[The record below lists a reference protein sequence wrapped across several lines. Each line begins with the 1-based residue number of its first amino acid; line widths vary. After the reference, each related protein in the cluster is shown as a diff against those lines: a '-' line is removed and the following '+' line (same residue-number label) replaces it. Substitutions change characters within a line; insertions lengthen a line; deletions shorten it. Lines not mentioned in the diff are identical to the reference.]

1 MEPRAPDLTRRSLLA
16 AGAATAATG
25 LVCGT
30 GRGANAA
37 ARRIPYGVAVA
48 LDPFRNDPR
57 LREHLERHADVVVP
71 MNALK
76 WASLRHTEG
85 KYDFAGADELIVFA
99 EGLGRPVHGH
109 ALCWYAYNPG
119 WVDAIQSPARLEREL
134 REHIERTVG
143 RYAGRIDTW
152 DVVNEA
158 VAHDPRESGKWR
170 RGVWYDVL
178 GPRHLDIAF
187 EEAARTDRAAK
198 LFLNDYDLEDGSE
211 RTPVRHAAI
220 LSMVRRLQD
229 RNIPIHGIGLQ
240 AHLYAEREIG
250 VEALHRFLRDLKSL
264 GLEVAVTELDVI
276 DWKLTADPERR
287 DRAVAAVANEFLD
300 ALLAVATPKSITT
313 WGMND
318 AYSWI
323 GDTFPR
329 NDGAK
334 ARPLPFAADWT
345 PKPLFDVVR
354 RATGKG

>member
-1 MEPRAPDLTRRSLLA
+1 MQPASFALTRRSLLA
-16 AGAATAATG
+16 GAGSASF
-25 LVCGT
+25 
-30 GRGANAA
+30 AA
-37 ARRIPYGVAVA
+37 AAPAWGEGARIPYGVAVA
-48 LDPFRNDPR
+48 LDPFRNDAR
-57 LREHLERHADVVVP
+57 LKEHLRRYADVIVP

-85 KYDFAGADELIVFA
+85 QFDFAGADEIIAFA

-109 ALCWYAYNPG
+109 ACCWYAFNPP
-119 WVDAIQSPARLEREL
+119 WVDSIQSPRRLEREL
-134 REHIERTVG
+134 RVHIERTVG
-143 RYAGRIDTW
+143 RYAGRIASW

-158 VAHDPRESGKWR
+158 VAHDPREAGKWR

-187 EEAARTDRAAK
+187 EEAARADPKAR
-198 LFLNDYDLEDGSE
+198 LFLNDYDLEDDSA
-211 RTPVRHAAI
+211 RTPTRHAAI

-240 AHLYAEREIG
+240 AHLYAERAIG
-250 VEALHRFLRDLKSL
+250 VEALHRFLRDLKAL

-276 DWKLTADPERR
+276 DWKLPADPARR
-287 DRAVAAVANEFLD
+287 DRAVAATAREFLD
-300 ALLAVATPKSITT
+300 ALLAEARPRVVTT

-323 GDTFPR
+323 DDTFPR
-329 NDGAK
+329 DDGAR
-334 ARPLPFAADWT
+334 ARPLPFDRDWQ

-354 RATGKG
+354 SSTGMG